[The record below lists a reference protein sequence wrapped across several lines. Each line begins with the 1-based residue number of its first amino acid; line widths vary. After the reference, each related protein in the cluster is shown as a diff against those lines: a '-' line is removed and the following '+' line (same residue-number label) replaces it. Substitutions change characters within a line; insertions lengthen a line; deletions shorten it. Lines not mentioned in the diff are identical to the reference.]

1 MENIEKVEDKLNSFN
16 FGSIK
21 TDIELAISSEDFYI
35 QSLTFLISVSIAFLI
50 TIIIRKIIREKF
62 GEKQFRQFLR
72 AKIYP
77 LLTPILSLIVIS
89 LGYSIIS
96 DNIENRTYIDYYNK
110 LIILL
115 LFIRMIKITVNSLV
129 IKAVLI
135 SILVPS
141 GLLYVFGFLENFTQY
156 LDDFG
161 FTAGEVRI
169 SALTLVKGVIAITIV
184 LWLGRLINNIFADFL
199 RKQRSINYSTRKLLM
214 NVFNIILY
222 FILTVIGLNFLG
234 IDLTAITV
242 FGGAL
247 GVGLGFGLQKIASN
261 FISGIILLMERSIK
275 QNDLIELEDGTLGW
289 VRDLGA
295 RATRI
300 ETYDGQEIMIP
311 NEEFITKRTT
321 NWTYSNTQGRVT
333 VEIGVSY
340 NSDMGLVRDLI
351 MEAAKENPKILDNPA
366 PKVHM
371 REYGNSSVNFFLL
384 YWIADITE
392 ERWGSMSEVL
402 FSVWDKF
409 KDHDIEIPFPQRD
422 LHVRSVNEEIYERFG
437 AKSLKSKKSTKPDSK
452 SKPKSKSSSSAS
464 KSDS

>member
-214 NVFNIILY
+214 V
-222 FILTVIGLNFLG
+222 LNEPLK
-234 IDLTAITV
+234 L
-242 FGGAL
+242 
-247 GVGLGFGLQKIASN
+247 
-261 FISGIILLMERSIK
+261 
-275 QNDLIELEDGTLGW
+275 
-289 VRDLGA
+289 
-295 RATRI
+295 
-300 ETYDGQEIMIP
+300 
-311 NEEFITKRTT
+311 
-321 NWTYSNTQGRVT
+321 
-333 VEIGVSY
+333 
-340 NSDMGLVRDLI
+340 
-351 MEAAKENPKILDNPA
+351 
-366 PKVHM
+366 
-371 REYGNSSVNFFLL
+371 
-384 YWIADITE
+384 
-392 ERWGSMSEVL
+392 L
-402 FSVWDKF
+402 FSILSGTYIIF
-409 KDHDIEIPFPQRD
+409 
-422 LHVRSVNEEIYERFG
+422 
-437 AKSLKSKKSTKPDSK
+437 
-452 SKPKSKSSSSAS
+452 
-464 KSDS
+464 